1 MLFIKGEQFCKE
13 SFSMPLPGKQFLVFA
28 LLVLTLFRVG
38 TFSCHLYFL
47 FIFDCIEGF
56 EYSVN

>member
-28 LLVLTLFRVG
+28 LLFLTLFRVG
-38 TFSCHLYFL
+38 KFSCHLYFL
-47 FIFDCIEGF
+47 FIFDCI
-56 EYSVN
+56 